1 MICAPSLLLLCAG
14 HKQCAA
20 AFVHFPKRVCV
31 AANTRHSPSI
41 DDWSLCQ
48 VSYTSST
55 SKHSRKMPAAARSAF
70 KALERDSNAAIA
82 RSKVASYATTAA
94 AAEAQSAI
102 DTLCLVTYSDDDDAA
117 SSWQQ
122 QQQQLQKHVQK
133 LFSSSMGT
141 AAAATAS
148 VQASH
153 GKASAIFAALC
164 SEDHTEDSDSEVVGV
179 METLCMVSYD
189 EEAA

>member
-1 MICAPSLLLLCAG
+1 MICAPSLLFLCAG
-14 HKQCAA
+14 HNQGVS
-20 AFVHFPKRVCV
+20 AFVHHPRTVLV

-48 VSYTSST
+48 VSYTSGT
-55 SKHSRKMPAAARSAF
+55 SQHSRKMPAAARSAF

-82 RSKVASYATTAA
+82 RSKVASNATTA

-122 QQQQLQKHVQK
+122 QQQQLQQHVQK
-133 LFSSSMGT
+133 FFASTAS
-141 AAAATAS
+141 AAAAAS
-148 VQASH
+148 VQSSH

-164 SEDHTEDSDSEVVGV
+164 SEDHTDESDNEMVGV